1 MAQEAHNIEI
11 YRAGRS
17 QPDRTVPLT
26 GTQLIVGRNE
36 TAQVFLDH
44 DTVSRPHAQ
53 LTCGPFGRW
62 WIHDLGST
70 NGTYV
75 NGTRVKE
82 RMLNPGDEVRIG
94 DYTLR
99 LSLPRQPALST
110 TPPAQPTPVVS
121 DTYDDMSPVPASS
134 REAPRID
141 ATLLSTAMALGRRL
155 MTIEDPRGRLEEL
168 CNFLIGR
175 DFPAVAA
182 IALRM
187 RGRDELKVLHGPVH
201 RNGPAAVGG
210 HYSRRVLQAV
220 WQDRDAVL
228 ATNATSL
235 KHVKKITLP
244 GSIRPMAVVAC
255 PIWADDE
262 RLDVLYVEL
271 PATHGTDEWR
281 TLVTLVADA
290 YKQADLMWDMRRHVR
305 SSAFV
310 ERELEMARQIQD
322 SLVPTRRFDLLD
334 VAIGYEPCRW
344 VGGDYVD
351 ATTLPDGRIL
361 LAVADVCGKGLQ
373 AALVA
378 SSLHTMVNA
387 TMEAGGGMVDMM
399 GRINRYLMS
408 YLPNHSFVT
417 IACVALDPATG
428 VLECVNAGHPPPF
441 IVKRDGSMRPL
452 QSERNLALGIA
463 DMPLEVE
470 RTALAGDEVLLLYT
484 DGLTELIDES
494 KNLMGE
500 ERFASAVRSIV
511 ADNGHQSAERLK
523 NAILR
528 MIEDYRGWQL
538 ANDDTTF
545 LVARR
550 RIARAA

>member
-1 MAQEAHNIEI
+1 MVAQEAHNIEI

-305 SSAFV
+305 SSAF
-310 ERELEMARQIQD
+310 
-322 SLVPTRRFDLLD
+322 
-334 VAIGYEPCRW
+334 
-344 VGGDYVD
+344 
-351 ATTLPDGRIL
+351 
-361 LAVADVCGKGLQ
+361 
-373 AALVA
+373 
-378 SSLHTMVNA
+378 
-387 TMEAGGGMVDMM
+387 
-399 GRINRYLMS
+399 
-408 YLPNHSFVT
+408 
-417 IACVALDPATG
+417 
-428 VLECVNAGHPPPF
+428 
-441 IVKRDGSMRPL
+441 
-452 QSERNLALGIA
+452 
-463 DMPLEVE
+463 
-470 RTALAGDEVLLLYT
+470 
-484 DGLTELIDES
+484 
-494 KNLMGE
+494 
-500 ERFASAVRSIV
+500 
-511 ADNGHQSAERLK
+511 
-523 NAILR
+523 
-528 MIEDYRGWQL
+528 
-538 ANDDTTF
+538 
-545 LVARR
+545 
-550 RIARAA
+550 